1 MSGRAACHHRHVS
14 EEPDADADRVPP
26 SDAVP
31 EPDGFLLA
39 PSTPGTWD
47 VLPSPP
53 KPWPI
58 LSRRNEDV
66 ALTVRASP
74 PVPAPQPRV
83 EADESEDLYR
93 SRSAFQMWGRLFAT
107 IGYELSGGT
116 GPEPPDLYSGG
127 GILAVGILV
136 AVVGFMIFIGN
147 AATGLATGIVIGGTL
162 TVLAVAIGIV
172 GGRRFRRKDLGG

>member
-14 EEPDADADRVPP
+14 EEPDADADRLRP

-53 KPWPI
+53 KPWPT

-66 ALTVRASP
+66 ALTVHAP
-74 PVPAPQPRV
+74 QPVPASEPRV
-83 EADESEDLYR
+83 AAGEEGDLYR
-93 SRSAFQMWGRLFAT
+93 SRTVFQMLGRLFAT
-107 IGYELSGGT
+107 IGYELRGGT
-116 GPEPPDLYSGG
+116 GPESPDLYSGG
-127 GILAVGILV
+127 GMLAVGILA
-136 AVVGFMIFIGN
+136 AVVAFMIFIGN
-147 AATGLATGIVIGGTL
+147 AVAGSATGIVVGGSL
-162 TVLAVAIGIV
+162 SLLAVALGII